1 MHVTRV
7 ALAVLIR
14 KRVNEEDFLLM
25 EKSVTIPR

>member
-1 MHVTRV
+1 MLVTRV

-25 EKSVTIPR
+25 EKSITIPR